1 MTFCRKCPGSSGV
14 EQWTENPRVGG
25 SNPPPGTIK
34 KINSMLKYKFLVL
47 LVILLNSSCEAPTTI
62 TARGLNSD
70 TEKEKII
77 MQGIAL
83 ETYYNRIE
91 KLNNIAWPIIQK
103 STAICGSNVK
113 NTIGLEII
121 SLSQIDKKFKKAA
134 SEKLNFTENSQILFV
149 IKDSP
154 AEKSGLLKGDIVK
167 KIYSDNFSWI
177 GDEIIK
183 NNRDGNFNN
192 KKIKIDIERGKD
204 SLSLEIKPIK
214 ICSHRIILS
223 QDNSLNAYADGKNIF
238 ITQGMLRFIEED
250 KELQMIIAHELA
262 HNIEGHIEKKSN
274 NFILGT
280 IVDLAASSA
289 GINTRGTFGN
299 IGAQMYSQD
308 FEREADYVGMYILA
322 NSDINRKGVANFW
335 RRMSIENP
343 GSISYASS
351 HPSSSERWVN
361 IEAINKEIDSK
372 ITKSLPLTPERKK
385 DK

>member
-1 MTFCRKCPGSSGV
+1 
-14 EQWTENPRVGG
+14 
-25 SNPPPGTIK
+25 
-34 KINSMLKYKFLVL
+34 MLKYKFLVL

-103 STAICGSNVK
+103 SSSICGSNVK

-351 HPSSSERWVN
+351 HPSSSEIWVN

>member
-1 MTFCRKCPGSSGV
+1 
-14 EQWTENPRVGG
+14 
-25 SNPPPGTIK
+25 
-34 KINSMLKYKFLVL
+34 MLKNKFIVL
-47 LVILLNSSCEAPTTI
+47 LIVLLSSSCEAPTTI

-70 TEKEKII
+70 TEKERII

-103 STAICGSNVK
+103 STDFCGANVK

-121 SLSQIDKKFKKAA
+121 SLNQINKEFKKAA
-134 SEKLNFTENSQILFV
+134 SEKLNLSENSEILFI

-154 AEKSGLLKGDIVK
+154 AGDSGLLKGDIVK
-167 KIYSDNFSWI
+167 RIYSDDFSWTD
-177 GDEIIK
+177 DEIIK
-183 NNRDGNFNN
+183 NNREGKFSS
-192 KKIKIDIERGKD
+192 KKIKIDVERDNQVLSFEIEPLKV
-204 SLSLEIKPIK
+204 
-214 ICSHRIILS
+214 CSHKIILS
-223 QDNSLNAYADGKNIF
+223 QDNSLNAFADGKNIY
-238 ITQGMLRFIEED
+238 ITQGMLRFIED
-250 KELQMIIAHELA
+250 DRELQMIIAHELA

-289 GINTRGTFGN
+289 GINTRGTFGSM
-299 IGAQMYSQD
+299 GAQMYSQD
-308 FEREADYVGMYILA
+308 FEREADYVGMYIMA
-322 NSDINRKGVANFW
+322 NSNIDRKGVANFW
-335 RRMSIENP
+335 RRMSVENP

-372 ITKSLPLTPERKK
+372 IIQSLPLIPERKK
-385 DK
+385 DN

>member
-1 MTFCRKCPGSSGV
+1 
-14 EQWTENPRVGG
+14 
-25 SNPPPGTIK
+25 
-34 KINSMLKYKFLVL
+34 MLKNKFIVL
-47 LVILLNSSCEAPTTI
+47 LIVLLSSSCEAPTTI

-70 TEKEKII
+70 TEKERII

-103 STAICGSNVK
+103 STAFCGANVK

-121 SLSQIDKKFKKAA
+121 SLNQINKEFKKAA
-134 SEKLNFTENSQILFV
+134 SEKLNFSENSEILFI

-154 AEKSGLLKGDIVK
+154 AGGSGLLKGDIVK
-167 KIYSDNFSWI
+167 RIYSDDFSWTD
-177 GDEIIK
+177 DEIIK
-183 NNRDGNFNN
+183 NNREGKFSN
-192 KKIKIDIERGKD
+192 KKVKVDIERD
-204 SLSLEIKPIK
+204 NQALSFEIEPLKV
-214 ICSHRIILS
+214 CSHKIILS
-223 QDNSLNAYADGKNIF
+223 QDNSLNAYADGKNIY
-238 ITQGMLRFIEED
+238 ITQGMLRFIED
-250 KELQMIIAHELA
+250 DRELQMIIAHELA

-289 GINTRGTFGN
+289 GINTRGTFGSM
-299 IGAQMYSQD
+299 GAQMYSQD
-308 FEREADYVGMYILA
+308 FEREADYVGMYIMA
-322 NSDINRKGVANFW
+322 NSNIDRKGVANFW
-335 RRMSIENP
+335 RRMSVENP

-372 ITKSLPLTPERKK
+372 IVQSLPLTPERKK
-385 DK
+385 DN

>member
-1 MTFCRKCPGSSGV
+1 
-14 EQWTENPRVGG
+14 
-25 SNPPPGTIK
+25 
-34 KINSMLKYKFLVL
+34 MLKYKFLVL

-103 STAICGSNVK
+103 SSAICGSNVK

-177 GDEIIK
+177 GDE
-183 NNRDGNFNN
+183 
-192 KKIKIDIERGKD
+192 
-204 SLSLEIKPIK
+204 LSLI
-214 ICSHRIILS
+214 
-223 QDNSLNAYADGKNIF
+223 
-238 ITQGMLRFIEED
+238 
-250 KELQMIIAHELA
+250 
-262 HNIEGHIEKKSN
+262 HI
-274 NFILGT
+274 
-280 IVDLAASSA
+280 
-289 GINTRGTFGN
+289 
-299 IGAQMYSQD
+299 
-308 FEREADYVGMYILA
+308 
-322 NSDINRKGVANFW
+322 
-335 RRMSIENP
+335 
-343 GSISYASS
+343 
-351 HPSSSERWVN
+351 
-361 IEAINKEIDSK
+361 
-372 ITKSLPLTPERKK
+372 
-385 DK
+385 

>member
-1 MTFCRKCPGSSGV
+1 
-14 EQWTENPRVGG
+14 
-25 SNPPPGTIK
+25 
-34 KINSMLKYKFLVL
+34 MLKNKFIVL
-47 LVILLNSSCEAPTTI
+47 LIVLLSSSCEAPTTI

-70 TEKEKII
+70 TEKERII

-103 STAICGSNVK
+103 SPAFCGANVK

-121 SLSQIDKKFKKAA
+121 SLNQINKEFKKAA
-134 SEKLNFTENSQILFV
+134 SEKLNFSENSEILFI

-154 AEKSGLLKGDIVK
+154 AGGSGLLKGDIVK
-167 KIYSDNFSWI
+167 RIYSDDFSWTD
-177 GDEIIK
+177 DEIIK
-183 NNRDGNFNN
+183 NNREGKFSN
-192 KKIKIDIERGKD
+192 KKVKVDIERD
-204 SLSLEIKPIK
+204 NQALSFEIEPLKV
-214 ICSHRIILS
+214 CSHKIILS
-223 QDNSLNAYADGKNIF
+223 QDNSLNAYADGKNIY
-238 ITQGMLRFIEED
+238 ITQGMLRFIED
-250 KELQMIIAHELA
+250 DRELQMIIAHELA

-289 GINTRGTFGN
+289 GINTRGTFGSM
-299 IGAQMYSQD
+299 GAQMYSQD
-308 FEREADYVGMYILA
+308 FEREADYVGMYIMA
-322 NSDINRKGVANFW
+322 NSNIDRKGVANFW
-335 RRMSIENP
+335 RRMSVENP

-372 ITKSLPLTPERKK
+372 IIQSLPLTPERKK
-385 DK
+385 DN

>member
-1 MTFCRKCPGSSGV
+1 
-14 EQWTENPRVGG
+14 
-25 SNPPPGTIK
+25 
-34 KINSMLKYKFLVL
+34 
-47 LVILLNSSCEAPTTI
+47 
-62 TARGLNSD
+62 
-70 TEKEKII
+70 

-103 STAICGSNVK
+103 SSTFCGANVK

-121 SLSQIDKKFKKAA
+121 SLNQINKEFKKAA
-134 SEKLNFTENSQILFV
+134 SEKLNFSENSEILFI

-154 AEKSGLLKGDIVK
+154 AGGSGLLKSDIVK
-167 KIYSDNFSWI
+167 RIYSDDFSWTD
-177 GDEIIK
+177 DEIIK
-183 NNRDGNFNN
+183 NNREGKFSN
-192 KKIKIDIERGKD
+192 KKVKVDIERD
-204 SLSLEIKPIK
+204 NQALSFEIEPLKV
-214 ICSHRIILS
+214 CSHKIILS
-223 QDNSLNAYADGKNIF
+223 QDNSLNAYADGKNIY
-238 ITQGMLRFIEED
+238 ITQGMLRFIED
-250 KELQMIIAHELA
+250 DRELQMIIAHELA

>member
-1 MTFCRKCPGSSGV
+1 
-14 EQWTENPRVGG
+14 
-25 SNPPPGTIK
+25 
-34 KINSMLKYKFLVL
+34 MLKNKFIVL
-47 LVILLNSSCEAPTTI
+47 LIVLLSSSCEAPTTI

-70 TEKEKII
+70 TEKERII

-103 STAICGSNVK
+103 SKAFCGANVK

-121 SLSQIDKKFKKAA
+121 SLNQINKEFKKAA
-134 SEKLNFTENSQILFV
+134 SEKLNFSENSEILFI

-154 AEKSGLLKGDIVK
+154 AGGSGLLKGDIVK
-167 KIYSDNFSWI
+167 RIYSDDFSWTD
-177 GDEIIK
+177 DEIIK
-183 NNRDGNFNN
+183 NNREGKFSS
-192 KKIKIDIERGKD
+192 KKIKVDIERD
-204 SLSLEIKPIK
+204 NQALSFEIEPLKV
-214 ICSHRIILS
+214 CSHKIILS
-223 QDNSLNAYADGKNIF
+223 QDNSLNAYADGKKIY
-238 ITQGMLRFIEED
+238 ISHGMLRFIED
-250 KELQMIIAHELA
+250 DRELQMIIAHELA

-289 GINTRGTFGN
+289 GINTRGTFGSM
-299 IGAQMYSQD
+299 GAQMYSQD
-308 FEREADYVGMYILA
+308 FEREADYVGMYIMA
-322 NSDINRKGVANFW
+322 NSNIDRKGVANFW
-335 RRMSIENP
+335 RRMSVENP

-372 ITKSLPLTPERKK
+372 ITQSLPLTPERKK
-385 DK
+385 DN